1 MMRLLSESESQ
12 GSVLLI
18 LSSGTY
24 LGTYL
29 PSTAYLMQNQTIV
42 ILCPPYNVYI
52 QNKPTLEPRLVRHV
66 VTWSVHR

>member
-1 MMRLLSESESQ
+1 MRLLSESESQ

-42 ILCPPYNVYI
+42 ILCPRTMYTYKTN
-52 QNKPTLEPRLVRHV
+52 PR
-66 VTWSVHR
+66 